1 VKQPQKLPVVLT
13 QVLLLL
19 EAAPGPKYKAALGV
33 AYGARLRVSM
43 AVRGHKTLSMAQKYT
58 AGAQMKRLATRRD
71 R

>member
-43 AVRGHKTLSMAQKYT
+43 AVRGRKTLSMAQNYT
-58 AGAQMKRLATRRD
+58 ASAQMKRLATRRD